1 MLRTLPTYL
10 HCFRQNSHRFLT
22 EAHHRP
28 QALSM
33 PLKESGWKKAERHGL
48 PYEPWGVPLGWML
61 THIATETF
69 FPPKDIPTSMHF
81 CHTIFCRQNDML
93 CEIWIKRTNYFTL
106 TRYTHFYCQTCKAA
120 KIGIDR
126 TEFNVLTTYTA
137 TKKRY
142 GSVRGLQRPCRDVKG
157 SNITCTWSLLVETKP
172 ILQQLLAILLSSEL
186 HTGSE
191 IVEGS
196 TLYW

>member
-1 MLRTLPTYL
+1 
-10 HCFRQNSHRFLT
+10 
-22 EAHHRP
+22 
-28 QALSM
+28 M

-93 CEIWIKRTNYFTL
+93 CGIWIKRTNYFTL

-120 KIGIDR
+120 KIGIHR

-172 ILQQLLAILLSSEL
+172 ILQHLLAILLSSEL